1 MSEAGAGETEGG
13 AGGATFIGQVH
24 QEGATPA
31 RMVPPP
37 STWGQTV
44 TVPVTKGFLPS
55 GLPGDS
61 EHTHHNPAPLPTA
74 RLPRWGG
81 RGVWAASGP
90 QPQRLET
97 GGHTSPRLP
106 PPRGPRAELP
116 GDHCTGGPPLA
127 RSRPLREGAL
137 CHHWRSLQ
145 ALGTA
150 PWLPS
155 GSRSR
160 ALSAFKGLHG
170 LANARPGAGPRSTAR
185 RGTLFTAPCLCSG
198 SHERCVFSLL
208 VKSTRTPAGSGHPT
222 PACETLSSS
231 LSRQTRGGRRG
242 VATCGA
248 RPAGDPP

>member
-37 STWGQTV
+37 STWGQTI

-127 RSRPLREGAL
+127 RSRPPARGGGHCAATGGACRL
-137 CHHWRSLQ
+137 WGQRLGFPQ
-145 ALGTA
+145 AHGA
-150 PWLPS
+150 EPS
-155 GSRSR
+155 PPSR
-160 ALSAFKGLHG
+160 ASVAL
-170 LANARPGAGPRSTAR
+170 
-185 RGTLFTAPCLCSG
+185 
-198 SHERCVFSLL
+198 
-208 VKSTRTPAGSGHPT
+208 
-222 PACETLSSS
+222 
-231 LSRQTRGGRRG
+231 QTRDPGQGREAQLD
-242 VATCGA
+242 VARCL
-248 RPAGDPP
+248 RPRVCAQGPTRDASSACW

>member
-1 MSEAGAGETEGG
+1 MSEAGAGEREGG

-55 GLPGDS
+55 GLPGDP

-106 PPRGPRAELP
+106 PQGAP
-116 GDHCTGGPPLA
+116 GQSCQVIT
-127 RSRPLREGAL
+127 
-137 CHHWRSLQ
+137 
-145 ALGTA
+145 ALGA
-150 PWLPS
+150 PHW
-155 GSRSR
+155 
-160 ALSAFKGLHG
+160 
-170 LANARPGAGPRSTAR
+170 PGAGRSGRGHCATTGGACRLWGQRLGFPRAHGAEPS
-185 RGTLFTAPCLCSG
+185 P
-198 SHERCVFSLL
+198 
-208 VKSTRTPAGSGHPT
+208 P
-222 PACETLSSS
+222 
-231 LSRQTRGGRRG
+231 SRASMALQTRDPGQGREAQLD
-242 VATCGA
+242 VARCL
-248 RPAGDPP
+248 RPRVCAQGPTRDASSACW

>member
-13 AGGATFIGQVH
+13 AGGATSIGQVH

-55 GLPGDS
+55 GLPGDP

-106 PPRGPRAELP
+106 PQGAP
-116 GDHCTGGPPLA
+116 GQSCQVITALGAPHWPGAGRPLGEGGTVPPLA
-127 RSRPLREGAL
+127 E
-137 CHHWRSLQ
+137 
-145 ALGTA
+145 
-150 PWLPS
+150 
-155 GSRSR
+155 
-160 ALSAFKGLHG
+160 
-170 LANARPGAGPRSTAR
+170 
-185 RGTLFTAPCLCSG
+185 
-198 SHERCVFSLL
+198 
-208 VKSTRTPAGSGHPT
+208 PAGSGDS
-222 PACETLSSS
+222 ALAS
-231 LSRQTRGGRRG
+231 LRLTEQSPLRLQGPPWPCKRETRGR
-242 VATCGA
+242 AEKHS
-248 RPAGDPP
+248 